1 MSSNELIF
9 ESSRVPISTSL
20 LTPDADG
27 YVTINAGAYNIYN
40 ASGVYY
46 DGNSIDK
53 LYGENSILKRRID
66 KRVVFAELG
75 HPKKEPWM
83 NDSAFDS
90 RLLEIRED
98 RYCGHI
104 RKAFLVPNKDSKVI
118 ITKIEV
124 APFGHYSSTLRDA
137 ILSKHANC
145 YFSVR
150 SFSNQLR
157 VNGILVKRVYQIIT
171 WDFVTEGGI
180 ELANKFDTVT
190 DLESL
195 DYNALNSLITTD
207 TLSRID
213 LNDTREIQYT
223 LKHFDEYKLS
233 NKLALESDSGIYQLE
248 NILKRVLST
257 SREEDIF
264 GWK

>member
-83 NDSAFDS
+83 NDSTFDS

-171 WDFVTEGGI
+171 WDFVTEGG
-180 ELANKFDTVT
+180 LNKANKFDTDV
-190 DLESL
+190 DLESMDSKQL
-195 DYNALNSLITTD
+195 MDNIKTNEMMN
-207 TLSRID
+207 ID
-213 LNDTREIQYT
+213 LNNTSEVKYV
-223 LKHFDEYKLS
+223 LKHFEEYRRS
-233 NKLALESDSGIYQLE
+233 NLDKESNETVSVITNLLGEAVTSKDS
-248 NILKRVLST
+248 
-257 SREEDIF
+257 DIF
-264 GWK
+264 KWK